1 MAKLADDKLM
11 RDIFAECYE
20 DSAKDSAIVSRQANP
35 IKVIKK
41 DLRLITK
48 GVNIALKG
56 VKDLMKHLSGFLTES
71 SKSYTNYKIRLKYI
85 TEQYLR
91 AEARSEFY
99 RQQLEMNGNNVEEP
113 TEEYMQDYINMHCI
127 QPTDGAK
134 KLLKGIKLKCDKET
148 LSIMC
153 DDLKDQ
159 DLIEKETSMDLFISI
174 FKGNIITDKIIWKG
188 RINELVGFM
197 KDLKPYMD
205 SDSKKHIWQKTSS
218 IFVNKN
224 GLEYTPSQLDKT
236 TASRSGRIDDI
247 KSYFN

>member
-1 MAKLADDKLM
+1 MAKLADDKMM

-20 DSAKDSAIVSRQANP
+20 DSAKDSATVSRQANP
-35 IKVIKK
+35 IKDIKK
-41 DLRLITK
+41 DIRDIKK
-48 GVNIALKG
+48 GINIVLNA
-56 VKDLMKHLSGFLTES
+56 VKELAKHIPEFLTDS

-85 TEQYLR
+85 AEKYLR

-99 RQQLEMNGNNVEEP
+99 RQQLKMNGNNVEEP
-113 TEEYMQDYINMHCI
+113 TEEYMQNYINMHCI

-134 KLLKGIKLKCDKET
+134 KFLKGIRLKCDKET

-188 RINELVGFM
+188 HINELVGFM
-197 KDLKPYMD
+197 KELKPYMD
-205 SDSKKHIWQKTSS
+205 SDSQNNIWQKTSLM
-218 IFVNKN
+218 FVNKN

-236 TASRSGRIDDI
+236 TASRSVRIHGFE
-247 KSYFN
+247 SYFK